1 MNILRRSRS
10 EPQTGAGEWLR
21 FFLEL
26 PKKNGKIK
34 NEQKKLRIW
43 ETICTFANDIYKE
56 MEQTV
61 FELELLEEAKD
72 FLKS

>member
-1 MNILRRSRS
+1 MS
-10 EPQTGAGEWLR
+10 
-21 FFLEL
+21 
-26 PKKNGKIK
+26 K
-34 NEQKKLRIW
+34 KKLRIW